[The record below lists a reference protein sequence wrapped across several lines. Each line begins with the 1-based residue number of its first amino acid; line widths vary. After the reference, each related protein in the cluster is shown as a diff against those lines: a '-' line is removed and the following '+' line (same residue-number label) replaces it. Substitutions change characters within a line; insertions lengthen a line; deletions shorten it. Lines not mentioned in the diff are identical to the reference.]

1 MARAAPWHGEVVSI
15 HIAPKAEDPM
25 RSVRTVRAIAGRGL
39 EGDRYF
45 RASGTYS
52 DRPGP
57 AREITLIESEAIAAM
72 ARDNELAISPGDAR
86 RNVVTRGVP
95 LNHLVGQEFL
105 VGRVRLRG
113 IRLCEPCSHLEGL
126 TRRGGRDEPR
136 RTDAARLDPSAP
148 RTQGAGACPADI
160 APIPLRVHDQRR
172 RESESHARPRNGPPE
187 SARREPEAGPRTDR
201 PGDAGARPARMP

>member
-72 ARDNELAISPGDAR
+72 ALDNDLAISPGDAR

-95 LNHLVGQEFL
+95 LNHLVDQEFL
-105 VGRVRLRG
+105 VGGVRLRG
-113 IRLCEPCSHLEGL
+113 IRLCEPGSHLEGL
-126 TRRGGRDEPR
+126 TRRGVLAGLIHRDGLRAQILNGGEIHVGDRIALAAASGTRKR
-136 RTDAARLDPSAP
+136 RP
-148 RTQGAGACPADI
+148 PA
-160 APIPLRVHDQRR
+160 VENH
-172 RESESHARPRNGPPE
+172 
-187 SARREPEAGPRTDR
+187 
-201 PGDAGARPARMP
+201 